1 MKRQRLNTP
10 YVRGDDGNLKEC
22 GWEDAL
28 VEVASRLHATKGD
41 EMAVVAGNF
50 VDAETL
56 VATKDLF
63 NKLGCENLY
72 TEEGFPNSGA
82 GYVIH

>member
-10 YVRGDDGNLKEC
+10 YVRNKDGNLEPC
-22 GWEDAL
+22 SWEDAL
-28 VEVASRLHATKGD
+28 VAVAGELHATSPSD
-41 EMAVVAGNF
+41 IAVVAGNF

-63 NKLGCENLY
+63 NKIGCENLY
-72 TEEGFPNSGA
+72 TEEGFPNVGA
-82 GYVIH
+82 GLV